1 MSTKKRKARKTRK
14 RGGIGPLFR
23 NWRNNRVS
31 NSYRE
36 TCKKIVKNFNPEN
49 LGIDDLQRYHKA
61 EEKRKLT
68 VSKNGKSPITKED
81 IICGLDDEPVVYT
94 NHGPVIEREIAL
106 QTMHGDSTDDTHNGP
121 VHYPVFKKDRIP
133 LHYVTEEFRE
143 HFKPKAEVKHRST
156 CRSHAEKAESPEQ
169 LRRYENDIDSQRNE
183 GTNIGQIDS
192 FVRDQY
198 FQDSTLADRAC
209 GKEDSTEP
217 MVDSSYGFFYYDD
230 DNKKRVQQH
239 KISENY
245 GKKMKERARYLK
257 FRSR

>member
-1 MSTKKRKARKTRK
+1 MPTKKRKARKTRK

-36 TCKKIVKNFNPEN
+36 TCKKFVEHFVPEN
-49 LGIDDLQRYHKA
+49 LGKEDLQRYRKA
-61 EEKRKLT
+61 EEKRKST
-68 VSKNGKSPITKED
+68 VTKNGKSPTTKED

-94 NHGPVIEREIAL
+94 NHGPVIKRENAS
-106 QTMHGDSTDDTHNGP
+106 QTMRGNPTDDTPNGS
-121 VHYPVFKKDRIP
+121 

-143 HFKPKAEVKHRST
+143 HFKPKPEAKHRST

-169 LRRYENDIDSQRNE
+169 LQRYEKDKDSQYNE
-183 GTNIGQIDS
+183 GTDIGQIDS
-192 FVRDQY
+192 FVRDHY
-198 FQDSTLADRAC
+198 FQNSTLADRAC

-217 MVDSSYGFFYYDD
+217 MVDSSYGFFYYEDD
-230 DNKKRVQQH
+230 VNKRVQQH

-245 GKKMKERARYLK
+245 GKKMKERARYLN
-257 FRSR
+257 SRRTR